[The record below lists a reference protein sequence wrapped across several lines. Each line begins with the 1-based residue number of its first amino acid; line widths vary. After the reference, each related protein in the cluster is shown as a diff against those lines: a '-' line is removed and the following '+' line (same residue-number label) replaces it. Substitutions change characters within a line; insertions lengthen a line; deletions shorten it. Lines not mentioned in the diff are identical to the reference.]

1 MGFTRTITIENQT
14 GSGANTLNGRG
25 GLVALSAIAA
35 NNTATGTYPAV
46 RLNQTLNERLTAY
59 LLDSSFVQSTY
70 NGGVVYITNQNG
82 VFSYYAGTTV
92 DSVFPFKLY
101 VDPLDGY
108 NTIGYSLTATG
119 QECAS
124 GIQIGSVYWTLSS
137 TALSGT
143 SAGAN
148 ARMPIEVNNTA
159 SPTSTM
165 PSVSTTTQVF
175 CLNTAALGGSYICD
189 QDRRRVGQAMG

>member
-1 MGFTRTITIENQT
+1 MGFTKTISIENQT
-14 GSGANTLNGRG
+14 GSGVNTLNGRG
-25 GLVALSAIAA
+25 GLPALSAI
-35 NNTATGTYPAV
+35 TAQNVSGGTYPQI
-46 RLNQTLNERLTAY
+46 RLNQTVNERLTAY

-82 VFSYYAGTTV
+82 IFSYYAGTTV
-92 DSVFPFKLY
+92 DTVFPFKLY
-101 VDPLDGY
+101 YDPVAGY
-108 NTIGYSLTATG
+108 NTIGYSLMATG

-143 SAGAN
+143 SAGTII
-148 ARMPIEVNNTA
+148 PVDVNNTA

-175 CLNTAALGGSYICD
+175 CLNTTALGGSYICD
-189 QDRRRVGQAMG
+189 QDRRRVIQAIG

>member
-1 MGFTRTITIENQT
+1 MGFTRTITNENQT
-14 GSGANTLNGRG
+14 GSGVNTLNGRG

-92 DSVFPFKLY
+92 NTVFPFKLY

-143 SAGAN
+143 SAGT
-148 ARMPIEVNNTA
+148 RMPIEVNNT
-159 SPTSTM
+159 PGPNSTM
-165 PSVSTTTQVF
+165 PSISTTTQVF
-175 CLNTAALGGSYICD
+175 CLNTASLGGSYICD
-189 QDRRRVGQAMG
+189 QDRRRVIQAAL

>member
-14 GSGANTLNGRG
+14 GAGANTLNGRG

-35 NNTATGTYPAV
+35 NNTATGAYPAV

>member
-1 MGFTRTITIENQT
+1 MGFTRTITIENQS

-82 VFSYYAGTTV
+82 IFNYYDGTTV
-92 DSVFPFKLY
+92 NNIYPFKLY
-101 VDPLDGY
+101 YDPVAGY
-108 NTIGYSLTATG
+108 NTIGYSLMATG

-143 SAGAN
+143 SAGTIIPVN
-148 ARMPIEVNNTA
+148 VNNIA

-175 CLNTAALGGSYICD
+175 CLNTTALGGSYICD
-189 QDRRRVGQAMG
+189 QDRRRVIQAIG

>member
-1 MGFTRTITIENQT
+1 
-14 GSGANTLNGRG
+14 
-25 GLVALSAIAA
+25 
-35 NNTATGTYPAV
+35 
-46 RLNQTLNERLTAY
+46 
-59 LLDSSFVQSTY
+59 
-70 NGGVVYITNQNG
+70 
-82 VFSYYAGTTV
+82 
-92 DSVFPFKLY
+92 
-101 VDPLDGY
+101 
-108 NTIGYSLTATG
+108 LTATG